1 MITLSA
7 TIKLLSGDSA
17 QLTPFTNNITKNNN
31 SPEIRAVIGVEIEPS
46 NLNPFLLGTT
56 KLGKKGKLQSK
67 PQIFVSRDS
76 CNENGTFDN
85 ELYLDVIYG
94 ITLTENDTKSK
105 NISITFDTYNDQ
117 YPTEIEIDGV
127 VYGNDTPLFRRGD
140 LSEDRLKRI
149 KFLKMNKP
157 NIPLVIEE
165 ISLGLTINVDRRNLL
180 SYNRN
185 IRSKADIK
193 TPSWGIVSN
202 GGNLSF
208 ADTTKEV
215 LNYCSNNI
223 LKNDQRVLVYL
234 ENNIIKEKHQIADIK
249 TSDWQYDND
258 SFSVSVTL
266 DDRLTEWQDIV
277 IDGISYDQ
285 RKAKPQTGEYF
296 YKWLY
301 EKTPTRYFMLDF
313 NSLDEKTKNIL
324 TSTTIYYP
332 TMESG
337 TLWQGWNKLCQACG
351 LLIYNDF
358 DGKTKCVSD

>member
-7 TIKLLSGDSA
+7 TIKLLSGDST
-17 QLTPFTNNITKNNN
+17 QLTPFTNITKNNN
-31 SPEIRAVIGVEIEPS
+31 SSHLKSVIGAEIEPT

-56 KLGKKGKLQSK
+56 KLGAKGKLQSK
-67 PQIFVSRDS
+67 SQVFVSRDS
-76 CNENGTFDN
+76 CNESGIFDN
-85 ELYLDVIYG
+85 DLYITVRYG
-94 ITLTENDTKSK
+94 GIFPQNDTKID

-127 VYGNDTPLFRRGD
+127 VYGNDTPLFKRGG
-140 LSEDRLKRI
+140 LVENRTKEI

-215 LNYCSNNI
+215 INYCSNNI
-223 LKNDQRVLVYL
+223 LKNNQRVLVYL
-234 ENNIIKEKHQIADIK
+234 ENNIIKEKHQIADVK

-258 SFSVSVTL
+258 NFSVSVTL

-277 IDGISYDQ
+277 IEGINYDQ
-285 RKAKPQTGEYF
+285 RTSIPQTGEYF

-301 EKTPTRYFMLDF
+301 EKTPSKYFMLDF

-332 TMESG
+332 TMKSG

-358 DGKTKCVSD
+358 DGKTVCVSD